1 MKDYKLSEVR
11 DICRRHTCSACPLS
25 NLFGGTCLFDE
36 IKTPSNWLINDEL
49 VHPEPQDGPDQTQK
63 ADAGKLPLTA
73 VPTAI
78 IRAVGEIR
86 YYGMKKYPNGGV
98 DNWKKVDPQ
107 RYRDAAFRHFLDYID
122 HPDGVD
128 KESGLPHLWHLACNI
143 AFLCEL
149 EDCSDGSASAL

>member
-1 MKDYKLSEVR
+1 MKDYKLSEVMN
-11 DICRRHTCSACPLS
+11 ICRRHTCATCPLV
-25 NLFGGTCLFDE
+25 
-36 IKTPSNWLINDEL
+36 L
-49 VHPEPQDGPDQTQK
+49 VHSGACRFVNVSSPVNWDLDDVSVCQEPQDGPDQTQK

-143 AFLCEL
+143 AFLIEL
-149 EDCSDGSASAL
+149 DKEGKR